1 MSLIAKLSKVAKPA
15 MFGMVAIM
23 AATAAQTTS
32 ANAKGY
38 YAGYYA
44 FVKDVAYW
52 DRLNMRKWP
61 APYSQKV
68 SSIPDNGWGIWVERC
83 IVKQG
88 SSDWCK
94 VKYAGQWGWVN
105 SRYLQQYQY

>member
-32 ANAKGY
+32 VNAAGY
-38 YAGYYA
+38 QAGYYA

-68 SSIPDNGWGIWVERC
+68 SSIPDNG
-83 IVKQG
+83 
-88 SSDWCK
+88 
-94 VKYAGQWGWVN
+94 
-105 SRYLQQYQY
+105 